1 MAMSGSHAM
10 TASHGMMM
18 MGGSTPGSH
27 LAVGSILHA
36 AMSATAGVA
45 FAIAL
50 ALLIRGGLHGL
61 ASPIGYVGGGA
72 AGGALL
78 YLIMMYLVAP
88 TLNTNISDFTPRGP
102 FFLAHLVYGAT
113 VTAFV
118 YWRQHQPTISAQT
131 PLAPSPA

>member
-1 MAMSGSHAM
+1 MAMSGSHARS
-10 TASHGMMM
+10 ASHGLMM

-27 LAVGSILHA
+27 LAVGTILHV

-50 ALLIRGGLHGL
+50 ALLIRGGLHVL
-61 ASPIGYVGGGA
+61 CTPVGYIVGGA

-78 YLIMMYLVAP
+78 YLLMMYLVAP
-88 TLNTNISDFTPRGP
+88 SLNTNISDFTPRGP

-113 VTAFV
+113 VAVFV
-118 YWRQHQPTISAQT
+118 YWRQHQPAIPAQT
-131 PLAPSPA
+131 PLAASPA

>member
-10 TASHGMMM
+10 TVSHGMMT
-18 MGGSTPGSH
+18 MGGSTPASH

-50 ALLIRGGLHGL
+50 ALLIRAGLHVL
-61 ASPIGYVGGGA
+61 STPVGYIVGGA

-88 TLNTNISDFTPRGP
+88 SLNTNISDFTPRGP
-102 FFLAHLVYGAT
+102 FFLAHLVYGVT
-113 VTAFV
+113 VAAFV
-118 YWRQHQPTISAQT
+118 YWRQHQPAISAQT